1 MNYEV
6 GLVIYILAI
15 VVAISLKLY
24 IASVASGIATDKGYT
39 EGKWFHIC
47 FWFGFVGYILVA
59 AMPDL
64 RARELQVET
73 NKLLTKIADSQ
84 PASNPA
90 PIQKQSD
97 NVASY
102 LPDL

>member
-1 MNYEV
+1 MTGV
-6 GLVIYILAI
+6 VLVYIIVLAVAI
-15 VVAISLKLY
+15 VLHLY
-24 IASVASGIATDKGYT
+24 IVHVATEIAADKGYT
-39 EGKWFHIC
+39 ERKWFHIC
-47 FWFGFVGYILVA
+47 FWFGIFGFILVA

-97 NVASY
+97 DVASY